1 MSEKRRVTG
10 GVLVVVLA
18 AIVVLVVGAVRER
31 YGESA
36 GVAAV
41 GSRQPMGEFA
51 LEQMDGGR
59 WLLAEHRG
67 QVVAINLWATWCGP
81 CREEVPALVRAVRD
95 LGPSGFAVVGV
106 SLDGAGEDR
115 AAKVQAFAQRY
126 GVKYPMAFPDEL
138 SQMSAEMQGIPTT
151 ILVDREGR
159 VAKTY
164 VGEVRESVLRAD
176 VRKLLGER

>member
-1 MSEKRRVTG
+1 MTG
-10 GVLVVVLA
+10 GVLVVVVA
-18 AIVVLVVGAVRER
+18 AVVVLMVAALREH
-31 YGESA
+31 YSQGA

-41 GSRQPMGEFA
+41 GSRRPMGEFT
-51 LEQMDGGR
+51 LEQMDGGQWR
-59 WLLAEHRG
+59 LAEHRG

-81 CREEVPALVRAVRD
+81 CRDEVPALVRAVRD
-95 LGPSGFAVVGV
+95 LGPQGFAVVGV

-115 AAKVQAFAQRY
+115 AAKVRAFAERY
-126 GVKYPMAFPDEL
+126 GVNYPLAFPDEL

-176 VRKLLGER
+176 VRVLLGER